1 MSPLLLL
8 RGDDSV
14 LLVVDMQTRFAA
26 ATPTDIWEHARDGAV
41 LLARAAG
48 ELALPV
54 LATQQVP
61 DKLGPIHPDVAAA
74 LPDHTERIDKTCFAA
89 SGADEFMQALAMTG
103 RRQAVVCG
111 METHVCVVQT
121 VAGLAAAGYAPFVV
135 ADAVCSRESGHK
147 DNALARMQAAGVPII
162 NRESALFEWMR
173 DAHHEKFKAVSALLK

>member
-1 MSPLLLL
+1 MTPLLLL
-8 RGDDSV
+8 RAEDSV

-26 ATPTDIWEHARDGAV
+26 ATPADTWDHARDGAV

-61 DKLGPIHPDVAAA
+61 DKLGQVHPDVAAA
-74 LPDHTERIDKTCFAA
+74 LPDHAERIDKTCFSA
-89 SGADEFMQALAMTG
+89 SGDDGFMQALAMTG
-103 RRQAVVCG
+103 RRQVVVCG

-121 VAGLAAAGYAPFVV
+121 VAGLVAAGYVPFVV
-135 ADAVCSRESGHK
+135 ADAVCSRDPAHK
-147 DNALARMQAAGVPII
+147 ENALARMQATGVPVI

-173 DAHHEKFKAVSALLK
+173 DARHEKFRAVSALLK

>member
-1 MSPLLLL
+1 MTPLLLL
-8 RGDDSV
+8 RAEDSV

-26 ATPTDIWEHARDGAV
+26 ATPTDAWEHARDGAV

-61 DKLGPIHPDVAAA
+61 NKLGQIHPDIQAA
-74 LPDHTERIDKTCFAA
+74 LPEHTEHLDKTCFSA
-89 SGADEFMQALAMTG
+89 SGDRGFMQALEMTG
-103 RRQAVVCG
+103 RRQVVVCG

-121 VAGLAAAGYAPFVV
+121 VAGLVAAGYVPFVV
-135 ADAVCSRESGHK
+135 ADAVCSRDPAHK
-147 DNALARMQAAGVPII
+147 DNALARMQTAGVPII

-173 DAHHEKFKAVSALLK
+173 DAQHEKFKAVSALLK

>member
-1 MSPLLLL
+1 MVPLLLL
-8 RGDDSV
+8 RAEDSV

-26 ATPTDIWEHARDGAV
+26 ATPTDAWEHARDGAL

-54 LATQQVP
+54 LATRQVP
-61 DKLGPIHPDVAAA
+61 DKLGPIHPDVQAG
-74 LPDHTERIDKTCFAA
+74 LPDHTAYLDKTCFSAA
-89 SGADEFMQALAMTG
+89 GDDEFMQALEMTG
-103 RRQAVVCG
+103 RRQVVVCG

-135 ADAVCSRESGHK
+135 ADAVCSRKPEHK
-147 DNALARMQAAGVPII
+147 DNALARMQATGVPVT